1 MHAIE
6 SSCCLRNETS
16 SNGPISY
23 EASALEWFS
32 QLILDEDDFAE
43 DSDSDNE
50 DESELDTVYAKF
62 SAASARVEEKLM
74 SKHIKSGRI
83 KDEHASSTDVTSSF
97 HRYRFQNTATNED
110 LGLRRGIDA
119 AAFAVAIDTAQR
131 STPSP
136 NNTPTHH
143 HGGHRHRRT
152 NSCPTVE
159 LGEMFNSAQ
168 ITEEL
173 HSLAPQT
180 KTSEVAAEILAARK
194 NKAAAA

>member
-1 MHAIE
+1 MHATE
-6 SSCCLRNETS
+6 SCCLRNDTS
-16 SNGPISY
+16 INGPISY
-23 EASALEWFS
+23 EASPLEWAS
-32 QLILDEDDFAE
+32 QLFLDDDFEDDDN
-43 DSDSDNE
+43 DSGTE
-50 DESELDTVYAKF
+50 DELESTLRTKL
-62 SAASARVEEKLM
+62 SAASARVEERLM
-74 SKHIKSGRI
+74 SKHTKSGRI
-83 KDEHASSTDVTSSF
+83 RDEHASYDVKSSF

-173 HSLAPQT
+173 LALAPQT